1 MLNDMK
7 QKIKKKNPNTADS
20 FFNEAKSWKKEFQ
33 VLRSIALESN
43 FQEEIKWG
51 QPCYTFNGQNV
62 FLLHGF
68 KEYCAILFFKG
79 ALLSDPKNILI
90 QQTKNVQSARQIRF
104 QSTSEITKLKSTIK
118 AFIKEAIQVEKI
130 GKKVI
135 MKKTSE
141 FEIPEE
147 FLRKLEQNP
156 KLQTA
161 FSELTPGRQRGY
173 LLYFSS
179 AKRKETREERITKQ
193 IPNILIGKGL
203 ND

>member
-1 MLNDMK
+1 MVELS
-7 QKIKKKNPNTADS
+7 KNRIPKSADF

-33 VLRSIALESN
+33 ILRSIALKSKL
-43 FQEEIKWG
+43 QEEIKWG

-62 FLLHGF
+62 CLLHGF

-79 ALLSDPKNILI
+79 ALLGDPKNILI

-118 AFIKEAIQVEKI
+118 AFIEEAIQLEKV

-135 MKKTSE
+135 LKKTSE
-141 FEIPEE
+141 FEVPEE
-147 FLRKLEQNP
+147 FLRKLEQNA

-179 AKRKETREERITKQ
+179 AKRTETREERITKH
-193 IPNILIGKGL
+193 IPNILMGKGL